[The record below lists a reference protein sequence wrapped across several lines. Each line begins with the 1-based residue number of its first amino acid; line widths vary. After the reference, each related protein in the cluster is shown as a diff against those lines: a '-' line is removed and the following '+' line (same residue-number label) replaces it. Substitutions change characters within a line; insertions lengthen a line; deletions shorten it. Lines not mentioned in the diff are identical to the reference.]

1 MIVTKCSS
9 ILYVCYTEDESN
21 KIEKDLEEQYQTSL
35 KNKLTGS
42 ARHHVGLG
50 FVQPEVL
57 PTSNDTV
64 TKENETEGG
73 KEKKDD
79 DGEPKKRKQ
88 DELEDSNNGEKE
100 ESCKRSKEDLK
111 AVTQNDSSNHAE
123 SENSASKEFYGND
136 EADSNSAFAETASDN

>member
-1 MIVTKCSS
+1 M
-9 ILYVCYTEDESN
+9 CYTEDESK

-50 FVQPEVL
+50 FVQPEEL

-64 TKENETEGG
+64 TKENETEDDN
-73 KEKKDD
+73 EKKDD

-100 ESCKRSKEDLK
+100 ESCKRPKEDLE
-111 AVTQNDSSNHAE
+111 AATQKDSSDHAE
-123 SENSASKEFYGND
+123 SENSVTKEVYGND